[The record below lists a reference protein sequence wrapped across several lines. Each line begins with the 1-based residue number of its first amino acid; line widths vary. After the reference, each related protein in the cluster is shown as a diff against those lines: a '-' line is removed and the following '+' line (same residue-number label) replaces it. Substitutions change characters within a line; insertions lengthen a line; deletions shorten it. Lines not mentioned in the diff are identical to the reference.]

1 MEQSVRFAVPDR
13 SKVGSLP
20 LGRGDERLARL
31 VGTGH
36 DRAFA
41 MLFERY
47 HRPLYRY
54 CRSLVRN
61 DEDAQDALQSTM
73 TRALVALRSGQR
85 DAPLRPWLYRIAHN
99 ESISLLRRR
108 PATDELGDA
117 VACTS
122 LSPEEDVAQRER
134 LATLVADLQ
143 ELPERQRGA
152 LVMRELA
159 GLAHT
164 EIATTLG
171 ISVGAAKQTIF
182 EARCGLAEF
191 TEGRT
196 MACDD
201 VRRAISDGDGRGL
214 RGRRIRAHL
223 RACATCSMFA
233 AAIPSRE
240 RDLAALA
247 PPLAPLAAA
256 GLMTQLLGTGT
267 PHAAGGSGVAVAAAG
282 KSVSVALAAKAAVG
296 IAIVATAAA
305 VLAPA
310 KHTVKPAATS
320 TTRSAPWVGGS
331 RRAAAPRR
339 SVSSHATTTV
349 RPGHRA
355 HTARHH
361 TRRPTQ
367 SLTPAVTTTAP
378 AATTTI
384 APAPHT
390 PTVAA
395 AHEAP
400 QILVGPDASRT
411 RNASSHRRVA
421 PHLVATQPRRHLG
434 GGSTHPKPLPTPH
447 QTGATPPVS
456 APVRA
461 LPGRKS
467 TPSAAAPTGPTTNSH
482 TTRP

>member
-1 MEQSVRFAVPDR
+1 VPDR
-13 SKVGSLP
+13 ANAGSLA

-143 ELPERQRGA
+143 ELPERQRAA

-310 KHTVKPAATS
+310 KHTVKPAAAS
-320 TTRSAPWVGGS
+320 TTRSAPWVGG
-331 RRAAAPRR
+331 RHAAAQRR
-339 SVSSHATTTV
+339 SVTSHATTTV

-361 TRRPTQ
+361 THRPAQ
-367 SLTPAVTTTAP
+367 SLTAAVTTTAPAATTTTAP

-384 APAPHT
+384 APAAHT

-395 AHEAP
+395 IHDGP
-400 QILVGPDASRT
+400 QILVGRDASRT

-447 QTGATPPVS
+447 QTGATTPVS
-456 APVRA
+456 APVPA
-461 LPGRKS
+461 PPGRKS
-467 TPSAAAPTGPTTNSH
+467 TPSAAAPTGPTANSH

>member
-13 SKVGSLP
+13 ANAGSLP

-47 HRPLYRY
+47 HQPLYRY

-73 TRALVALRSGQR
+73 IRALVALRSGQR

-191 TEGRT
+191 TEGRA

-201 VRRAISDGDGRGL
+201 VLRAISDGDGRGL

-223 RACATCSMFA
+223 RACATCSMFT

-247 PPLAPLAAA
+247 PPVAPLAAA
-256 GLMTQLLGTGT
+256 GLMTQLLGAGT
-267 PHAAGGSGVAVAAAG
+267 SHGAGGSGVAVAAAG

-320 TTRSAPWVGGS
+320 TTRSAPWVGG
-331 RRAAAPRR
+331 RHAAAPPR
-339 SVSSHATTTV
+339 SVISHDDDRSGRDDDDRSGRDDDDRSGRDDDDRSGRDDDDRSGGDDDDRSGRAQTDGSRRPRGSTDPCRPRRLADAQRVITSPRRASPGRHAATTA
-349 RPGHRA
+349 PGRRQHA
-355 HTARHH
+355 PQTAPDAAPNRRHH
-361 TRRPTQ
+361 TRIST
-367 SLTPAVTTTAP
+367 
-378 AATTTI
+378 
-384 APAPHT
+384 
-390 PTVAA
+390 
-395 AHEAP
+395 
-400 QILVGPDASRT
+400 
-411 RNASSHRRVA
+411 SS
-421 PHLVATQPRRHLG
+421 
-434 GGSTHPKPLPTPH
+434 
-447 QTGATPPVS
+447 
-456 APVRA
+456 
-461 LPGRKS
+461 
-467 TPSAAAPTGPTTNSH
+467 GPTWQEVDAERRRTGRACGEQPHN
-482 TTRP
+482 